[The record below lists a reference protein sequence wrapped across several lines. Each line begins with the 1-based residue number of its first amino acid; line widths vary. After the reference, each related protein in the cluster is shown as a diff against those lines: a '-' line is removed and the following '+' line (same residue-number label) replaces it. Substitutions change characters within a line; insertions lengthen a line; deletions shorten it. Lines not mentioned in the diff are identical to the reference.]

1 LTFARPAFLAFALL
15 ATPCLPAQFGGYP
28 NPAILNRPSA
38 GANRSAGRPIRLR
51 GYLTSMG
58 LYTSGLTGASV
69 ANGGE
74 LVDDHSYGYSMG
86 GGLLAN
92 YEDERSATSL
102 DFSGFYNRFTR
113 RFVYTGPSL
122 FLNARHARQ
131 LGKRWSVM
139 MRGAGLTQEIVFP
152 QRVNPLAPDL
162 GGLPDTA
169 QEVFDNRLSTGL
181 LGAGIGYQ
189 PSARLVL
196 RVSGDVITAQRKS
209 TALVSFFG
217 GSSTGELEYLWSRR
231 QSIGASY
238 NYSNIFFRRSFG
250 ELQHMTWLGTYG
262 RRLSPRW
269 NLKLAAGVY
278 RMDYERLQSV
288 AVDPLITA
296 LTGQRFTLA
305 ALSGTRYGGAGSAQ
319 LGGVFR
325 LYSLAFQYDRGVTP
339 TNGVILAAE
348 REAGGASF
356 TYTGLRNL
364 NVGLSAMRTRFKA
377 RFERGDRSEFWT
389 GNGGLNY
396 RLFGPLYLTGNYTYI
411 HFTFSS
417 AQRFARDRVFAS
429 FGVTLSP
436 GEAPLP
442 LF

>member
-1 LTFARPAFLAFALL
+1 MSRSRAACIAFAIL
-15 ATPCLPAQFGGYP
+15 AVPRVPAQFGGYVG
-28 NPAILNRPSA
+28 PAILNRPSA
-38 GANRSAGRPIRLR
+38 GATRSSGRPVRLR
-51 GYLTSMG
+51 GYLTTMG
-58 LYTSGLTGASV
+58 LYTSGLTGAF
-69 ANGGE
+69 AGDNGE
-74 LVDDHSYGYSMG
+74 LADDHSYGYSMG

-92 YEDERSATSL
+92 YEDERSATAV

-131 LGKRWSVM
+131 LNRRWSVTA
-139 MRGAGLTQEIVFP
+139 RAAGLTQEIVFP
-152 QRVNPLAPDL
+152 QRVTPLAPDL

-181 LGAGIGYQ
+181 VGAGIGYQ
-189 PSARLVL
+189 AGARLML
-196 RVSGDVITAQRKS
+196 RASGDVITAQRQS

-217 GSSTGELEYLWSRR
+217 GSSTGELEYLLSRR
-231 QSIGASY
+231 QSIGATY
-238 NYSNIFFRRSFG
+238 NYSSIFFRRSFG

-269 NLKLAAGVY
+269 NLKLAAGAY

-288 AVDPLITA
+288 AVDPLIVT

-319 LGGVFR
+319 LGGTFR
-325 LYSLAFQYDRGVTP
+325 LCSVAFQYDRGVTP

-348 REAGGASF
+348 RETGGASF

-364 NVGLSAMRTRFKA
+364 NVGLSAMRTRFKS

-389 GNGGLNY
+389 ANGGVNY
-396 RLFGPLYLTGNYTYI
+396 RLVGPLYLTASYTYV

-417 AQRFARDRVFAS
+417 AQSFARDRVFAA
-429 FGVTLSP
+429 FGLTISP
-436 GEAPLP
+436 GEVPLS